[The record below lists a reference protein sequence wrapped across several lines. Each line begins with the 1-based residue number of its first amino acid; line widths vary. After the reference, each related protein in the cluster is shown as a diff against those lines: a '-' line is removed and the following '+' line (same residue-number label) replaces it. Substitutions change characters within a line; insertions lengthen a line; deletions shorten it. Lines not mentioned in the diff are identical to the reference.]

1 MDQKNDRSQK
11 SYKSKKITF
20 FMPVNHAKEFFK
32 SLHPG
37 ALYLQLF
44 AQALNFYFR
53 VLVSFSKKIFSQN
66 SFQIVST
73 INGFADGKI
82 QKP

>member
-1 MDQKNDRSQK
+1 
-11 SYKSKKITF
+11 
-20 FMPVNHAKEFFK
+20 MPVNHVKEFFK

-53 VLVSFSKKIFSQN
+53 VLVSFSKKIFSQK

-73 INGFADGKI
+73 ISGFTAEKI
-82 QKP
+82 RQPQMNSNK

>member
-1 MDQKNDRSQK
+1 
-11 SYKSKKITF
+11 
-20 FMPVNHAKEFFK
+20 MPVNHVKEFFK

-53 VLVSFSKKIFSQN
+53 VLVSLSKKFFSQK
-66 SFQIVST
+66 SLQIVST
-73 INGFADGKI
+73 VSGFADGKI
-82 QKP
+82 RQP